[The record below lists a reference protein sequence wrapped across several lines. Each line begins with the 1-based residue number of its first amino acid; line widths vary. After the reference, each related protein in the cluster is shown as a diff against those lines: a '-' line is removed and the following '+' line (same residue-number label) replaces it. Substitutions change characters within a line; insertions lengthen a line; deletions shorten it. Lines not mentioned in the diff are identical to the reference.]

1 MIDSVVKIVKIQQGD
16 KIPVGISQCLL
27 GEKVRYNGEH
37 KRSPFCTDVLSEYFA
52 FESFCPEVAVGMGI
66 PRKPIRLVQKSPAEG
81 GSVDAVGVNDSS
93 SNPSDALRQYAHKTA
108 QTLGHLR
115 GYILMQKSP
124 SCGMERVTVYHENGN
139 PLHHK
144 GVGLYAEVL
153 QRELPL
159 LPIEESGRLQDAG
172 LRENFI
178 ARVYAYDRWKDI
190 EPTLNAK
197 ALLDFY
203 SDYKYLIMAHEPQAY
218 SQIGQLLSD
227 MKARPLDDIAQDF
240 IQQLMATLKKP
251 ATRKT
256 TTNVLMHIQG
266 YFKKSLSSD
275 EKQELSQ
282 VIDQYRVGTI
292 PLIAPVILL
301 QHLLRKHPNDYLKR
315 QAFLRPYPEKLGLRN
330 AV

>member
-1 MIDSVVKIVKIQQGD
+1 VIKSVMKRAKTQQGE

-27 GEKVRYNGEH
+27 GDKVRYNGEH
-37 KRSPFCTDVLSEYFA
+37 KRSNFCTEVLSQYFD
-52 FESFCPEVAVGMGI
+52 FESYCPEVAIGMGI
-66 PRKPIRLVQKSPAEG
+66 PRKPIRLVQTAVSDDHPIEALG
-81 GSVDAVGVNDSS
+81 VDDPSL
-93 SNPSDALRQYAHKTA
+93 NPSSALRDYAHKTTKA
-108 QTLGHLR
+108 LDHLR

-124 SCGMERVTVYHENGN
+124 SCGMERVTVYHPNGN

-153 QRELPL
+153 QNECPL
-159 LPIEESGRLQDAG
+159 LPIEEAGRLNDPG

-178 ARVYAYDRWKDI
+178 ARVYAYDRWKNLEDSLT
-190 EPTLNAK
+190 PK

-203 SDYKYLIMAHEPQAY
+203 SDYKYLIMAHDSQAY
-218 SQIGQLLSD
+218 HSIGNLLSN
-227 MKARPLDDIAQDF
+227 MKARPLNDIAHDF
-240 IQQLMATLKKP
+240 IHLLMDTLKKP

-256 TTNVLMHIQG
+256 NTNVLMHIQG
-266 YFKKSLSSD
+266 YFKKSLNSD

-282 VIDQYRVGTI
+282 VIDQYRVGSI

-301 QHLLRKHPNDYLKR
+301 QHLLRKHPNDYLER
-315 QAFLRPYPEKLGLRN
+315 QAFLRPYPEALGLRN